1 MLQLLQFKDISIEV
15 FWFIIFVCRLSAQ
28 IKDMDQTAAH
38 TKNVRL
44 IIIVAALGYFVD
56 IYDLI
61 LFSVIRVKSLKSLGV
76 PDSELLDVGTMLINS
91 QMFGMLLG
99 GILWGI
105 IGDKKGRI
113 SVLFGS
119 ILLYS
124 LANMANGF
132 VTSVPTYAIIRFI
145 AGIGLAGE
153 LGAGITLVTET
164 MSKENRGYGTMI
176 VAGVGLLG
184 AVAAAL
190 VGENYA
196 WETSYIIGGVMGLLL
211 LGLRVGL
218 AESGMFKNVKN
229 DGVSRGNIFMLFN
242 DRKRFKKYLS
252 CILIGI
258 PLWFVVGILVTFS
271 PEFGKELNA
280 TEPLSAGTGIMY
292 CYIGIALGD
301 IVAGFMSQMLR
312 SRKKVMLTF
321 LLLTAVSIVVY
332 LNAEGM
338 TSRQFIWLAL
348 FLGFSSGYWATFVT
362 IASEQFGTNLRATV
376 TTTVPNFVRGSLVLA
391 TLSFT
396 ALKGSFVII
405 NSAMIVGF
413 VSIAIAIAALYHL
426 KETFGKDLDYF
437 EIS

>member
-1 MLQLLQFKDISIEV
+1 
-15 FWFIIFVCRLSAQ
+15 
-28 IKDMDQTAAH
+28 MDQDAVNK
-38 TKNVRL
+38 KNVKL

-61 LFSVIRVKSLKSLGV
+61 LFSVIRIKSLKGLGV
-76 PDSELLDVGTMLINS
+76 PEGDLLDVGTMLINS
-91 QMFGMLLG
+91 QMFGMLIG
-99 GILWGI
+99 GILWGVL
-105 IGDKKGRI
+105 GDKKGRL

-124 LANMANGF
+124 AANLANGF
-132 VTSVPTYAIIRFI
+132 VTTVEQYAIIRFI

-176 VAGVGLLG
+176 VAGVGLMG
-184 AVAAAL
+184 AVAAAI

-196 WETSYIIGGVMGLLL
+196 WETSYIIGGIMGLLL
-211 LGLRVGL
+211 LGMRVGL
-218 AESGMFKNVKN
+218 AESGMFKNLKN
-229 DGVSRGNIFMLFN
+229 DGVSRGNIFMLFS
-242 DRKRFKKYLS
+242 DGKRFKKYLS

-258 PLWFVVGILVTFS
+258 PLWFVVGVLVTFS

-292 CYIGIALGD
+292 CYIGIAIGD

-312 SRKKVMLTF
+312 SRKKVMLVF
-321 LLLTAVSIVVY
+321 LLLTGLSIVVY

-338 TSRQFIWLAL
+338 NSQQFIWLVL

-396 ALKGSFVII
+396 ALKGSLGII
-405 NSAMIVGF
+405 NSALVVGF
-413 VSIAIAIAALYHL
+413 VSLVIALIALYQL
-426 KETFGKDLDYF
+426 KETFGKDLDYL

>member
-1 MLQLLQFKDISIEV
+1 
-15 FWFIIFVCRLSAQ
+15 
-28 IKDMDQTAAH
+28 MDQEAVNK
-38 TKNVRL
+38 KNVKL

-61 LFSVIRVKSLKSLGV
+61 LFSVIRIKSLKGLGV
-76 PDSELLDVGTMLINS
+76 AESDLLDVGTMLINS
-91 QMFGMLLG
+91 QMFGMLIG
-99 GILWGI
+99 GILWGVL
-105 IGDKKGRI
+105 GDKKGRL

-124 LANMANGF
+124 VANLANGF
-132 VTSVPTYAIIRFI
+132 ITTVEQYAIIRFI

-176 VAGVGLLG
+176 VAGVGLMG

-196 WETSYIIGGVMGLLL
+196 WETSYIIGGIMGLLL
-211 LGLRVGL
+211 LGMRVGL
-218 AESGMFKNVKN
+218 AESGMFKNLKN

-242 DRKRFKKYLS
+242 DGKRFKKYLS

-258 PLWFVVGILVTFS
+258 PLWFVVGVLVTFS
-271 PEFGKELNA
+271 PEFGRELNA

-292 CYIGIALGD
+292 CYIGIAIGD
-301 IVAGFMSQMLR
+301 IVAGFLSQIWR
-312 SRKKVMLTF
+312 SRKKVMLLF
-321 LLLTAVSIVVY
+321 LLLTGVSIVVY

-338 TSRQFIWLAL
+338 NSQQFIWLVL
-348 FLGFSSGYWATFVT
+348 FLGFASGYWATFVT

-396 ALKGSFVII
+396 ALKGSLGII
-405 NSAMIVGF
+405 NSALVVGF
-413 VSIAIAIAALYHL
+413 VSLAIALFALYQL
-426 KETFGKDLDYF
+426 KETFGKDLDYL

>member
-1 MLQLLQFKDISIEV
+1 
-15 FWFIIFVCRLSAQ
+15 
-28 IKDMDQTAAH
+28 MDQNISNK
-38 TKNVRL
+38 KNIKL

-61 LFSVIRVKSLKSLGV
+61 LFSVIRVKSLQGLSV
-76 PDSELLDVGTMLINS
+76 PEGDLLDVGTMLINS

-99 GILWGI
+99 GILWGVL
-105 IGDKKGRI
+105 GDKKGRI

-124 LANMANGF
+124 AANLANGF
-132 VTSVPTYAIIRFI
+132 ITSVPAYAVLRFI

-176 VAGVGLLG
+176 VAGVGLMG
-184 AVAAAL
+184 AVAAAII
-190 VGENYA
+190 GANFS
-196 WETSYIIGGVMGLLL
+196 WESSYIIGGVMGLLL

-218 AESGMFKNVKN
+218 VESGMFKNLKS
-229 DGVSRGNIFMLFN
+229 DGVSRGNIFMLFS
-242 DRKRFKKYLS
+242 DKRRFKKYIS

-258 PLWFVVGILVTFS
+258 PLWFVVGVLVTFS

-280 TEPLSAGTGIMY
+280 AEPLSAGTGILY

-312 SRKKVMLTF
+312 SRKKVMLVF

-338 TSRQFIWLAL
+338 TSQQFIWLTL

-396 ALKGSFVII
+396 ALKGSMGII
-405 NSAMIVGF
+405 NSALVVGF
-413 VSIAIAIAALYHL
+413 VSLAIALFALSQL
-426 KETFGKDLDYF
+426 KESFGKDLDYL

>member
-1 MLQLLQFKDISIEV
+1 
-15 FWFIIFVCRLSAQ
+15 
-28 IKDMDQTAAH
+28 MDQEAVNK
-38 TKNVRL
+38 KNVKL

-61 LFSVIRVKSLKSLGV
+61 LFSVIRIKSLKGLGV
-76 PDSELLDVGTMLINS
+76 AESDLLDVGTMLINS
-91 QMFGMLLG
+91 QMFGMLIG
-99 GILWGI
+99 GILWGVL
-105 IGDKKGRI
+105 GDKKGRL

-124 LANMANGF
+124 AANLANGF
-132 VTSVPTYAIIRFI
+132 ITTVEQYAIIRFI

-176 VAGVGLLG
+176 VAGVGLMG

-196 WETSYIIGGVMGLLL
+196 WETSYIIGGIMGLLL
-211 LGLRVGL
+211 LGMRVGL
-218 AESGMFKNVKN
+218 AESGMFKNLKN

-242 DRKRFKKYLS
+242 DGKRFKKYLS

-258 PLWFVVGILVTFS
+258 PLWFVVGVLVTFS
-271 PEFGKELNA
+271 PEFGRELNA

-292 CYIGIALGD
+292 CYIGIAIGD
-301 IVAGFMSQMLR
+301 IVAGFLSQIWR
-312 SRKKVMLTF
+312 SRKKVMLLF
-321 LLLTAVSIVVY
+321 LLLTGVSIVVY

-338 TSRQFIWLAL
+338 NSQQFIWLVL
-348 FLGFSSGYWATFVT
+348 FLGFASGYWATFVT

-396 ALKGSFVII
+396 ALKGSLGII
-405 NSAMIVGF
+405 NSALVVGF
-413 VSIAIAIAALYHL
+413 VSLSIALFALYQL
-426 KETFGKDLDYF
+426 KETFGKDLDYL

>member
-1 MLQLLQFKDISIEV
+1 
-15 FWFIIFVCRLSAQ
+15 
-28 IKDMDQTAAH
+28 MDQEAVNK
-38 TKNVRL
+38 KNVKL

-61 LFSVIRVKSLKSLGV
+61 LFSVIRIKSLKGLGV
-76 PDSELLDVGTMLINS
+76 PESDLLDVGTMLINS
-91 QMFGMLLG
+91 QMLGMLIG
-99 GILWGI
+99 GILWGVL
-105 IGDKKGRI
+105 GDKKGRL

-124 LANMANGF
+124 AANLTNGF
-132 VTSVPTYAIIRFI
+132 ITTVEQYAIIRFI

-176 VAGVGLLG
+176 VAGVGLMG
-184 AVAAAL
+184 AVAAAI

-196 WETSYIIGGVMGLLL
+196 WETSYIIGGIMGLLL
-211 LGLRVGL
+211 LGMRVGL
-218 AESGMFKNVKN
+218 AESGMFKNLKN

-242 DRKRFKKYLS
+242 DGKRFKKYLS

-258 PLWFVVGILVTFS
+258 PLWFVVGVLVTFS

-292 CYIGIALGD
+292 CYIGIAIGD
-301 IVAGFMSQMLR
+301 IVAGFLSQMLR
-312 SRKKVMLTF
+312 SRKKVMLLF
-321 LLLTAVSIVVY
+321 LLLTGVSIVVY
-332 LNAEGM
+332 LNADGM
-338 TSRQFIWLAL
+338 NSQEFIWLVL
-348 FLGFSSGYWATFVT
+348 FLGFASGYWATFVT

-396 ALKGSFVII
+396 SLKASLGII
-405 NSAMIVGF
+405 NSALVVGF
-413 VSIAIAIAALYHL
+413 VSLAIALFALYQL
-426 KETFGKDLDYF
+426 KETFGKDLDYL